1 MKHTKTSSLD
11 NQKYKKFVN
20 ESVIDLIQNLE
31 NIPPISK
38 PQTKMAKDEKIE
50 DVESNKEVKSVKKS
64 KSTCDKIFVPLMLI
78 LGIVA
83 LIFSVLSLLERIQE
97 KKEFEDALK
106 NQFSVRIMVDLYGDY
121 RDYNDKDKY
130 IGLEESTH
138 STEYQGFSKIS
149 AIMEIITK
157 YEDDCEETFAYGSR
171 FYISNY
177 CFFQLLDRNSIIDAE
192 LSNSKNTA
200 YLQI

>member
-106 NQFSVRIMVDLYGDY
+106 NQFSVRVMVDLYG
-121 RDYNDKDKY
+121 DYNDKDKY
-130 IGLEESTH
+130 IGLEESSH
-138 STEYQGFSKIS
+138 STENQGHSKIS
-149 AIMEIITK
+149 DIMEIIKK
-157 YEDDCEETFAYGSR
+157 YEDDCDKTFAYGSR
-171 FYISNY
+171 FYISNS
-177 CFFQLLDRNSIIDAE
+177 CFFRLLDRNSIIDAD
-192 LSNSKNTA
+192 LSNSKNTG

>member
-1 MKHTKTSSLD
+1 MYNLKHPKTSPLD

-20 ESVIDLIQNLE
+20 ESVIDIQNLE
-31 NIPPISK
+31 NIPRIPK
-38 PQTKMAKDEKIE
+38 PQDK

-130 IGLEESTH
+130 IGVEESTH
-138 STEYQGFSKIS
+138 STEDHGFSKIS
-149 AIMEIITK
+149 AIMEIVTK

-171 FYISNY
+171 FYISNS
-177 CFFQLLDRNSIIDAE
+177 CFLRFVDRNSLYNAK